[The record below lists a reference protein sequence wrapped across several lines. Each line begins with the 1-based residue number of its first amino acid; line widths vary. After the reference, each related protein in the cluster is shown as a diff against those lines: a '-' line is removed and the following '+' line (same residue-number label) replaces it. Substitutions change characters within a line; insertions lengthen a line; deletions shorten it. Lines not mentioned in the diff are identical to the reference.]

1 MQLKQFVS
9 KKSSLDGL
17 EKLKDQS
24 IIFCFFSP
32 KLADKAEYWQ
42 QVRNILG
49 NQTLVGCTGSGEV
62 GKDLIFDECAIFTGV
77 KFDKSKVEIQ
87 DETISS
93 GHSFQTGT
101 SLAKKMN
108 PNGLKALYIISD
120 GLEIN
125 GTDLVRGL
133 REVLGEKIPISGG
146 LAGDGTDF
154 KKTYVLNQGAPISG
168 HVTAIGFYGEQLHV
182 SSNAQG
188 GWSPFGPK
196 RKVTKSTNNVLYEI
210 DGKPA
215 LKLYK
220 EFLGE
225 QASKLPASGLLF
237 PIMLANDSSSS
248 KEQRDAVRTLL
259 AVNEQDQSMTFA
271 GDIPNHSEI
280 FLMRS
285 GLSDLITASKLSVET
300 GLKSLK
306 NTHPI
311 LSLVVSCVGRR
322 LVLGEQTEEELTAI
336 LDHLPK
342 DSVQTGFYSYGEL
355 APGKTGF
362 CDLHN
367 QTMTLTLIQE
377 D

>member
-1 MQLKQFVS
+1 MQLKQFIS
-9 KKSSLDGL
+9 KKNDLNGL
-17 EKLKDQS
+17 ENLKDS
-24 IIFCFFSP
+24 NLIFCFFSP
-32 KLADKAEYWQ
+32 KLATNENYWQ
-42 QVRNILG
+42 QVKSKIG
-49 NQTLVGCTGSGEV
+49 NNHLVGCTGSGEV
-62 GKDLIFDECAIFTGV
+62 GKDLIHDESAVFTSV
-77 KFDKSKVEIQ
+77 KFEKSNIDIQ
-87 DETISS
+87 YETISS
-93 GHSFQTGT
+93 GNSFQAGVA
-101 SLAKKMN
+101 LAKKIN
-108 PNGLKALYIISD
+108 PKSLKALYILSD
-120 GLEIN
+120 GLQVN
-125 GTDLVRGL
+125 GTDLVKGL
-133 REVLGEKIPISGG
+133 REILGSNVQISGG

-154 KKTYVLNQGAPISG
+154 KTTFILKNCLPTSG
-168 HVTAIGFYGEQLHV
+168 NITGIAFYGDSLKV
-182 SSNAQG
+182 TSNAQG

-196 RKVTKSTNNVLYEI
+196 RKVTKSKNNVLFEI

-225 QASKLPASGLLF
+225 QAAKLPSSGLLF
-237 PIMLANDSSSS
+237 PIMLSDKASSG

-271 GDIPNHSEI
+271 GDIPNDSEI

-285 GLSDLITASKLSVET
+285 GLDDLIQASQQSVNT
-300 GLKSLK
+300 GLLTLDP
-306 NTHPI
+306 NRPT

-336 LDHLPK
+336 LKELPK

-377 D
+377 

>member
-1 MQLKQFVS
+1 MQLKQFIS

-24 IIFCFFSP
+24 MVFCFFSP
-32 KLADKAEYWQ
+32 KLANQPEYWQ
-42 QVRNILG
+42 KVKSIIGDRI
-49 NQTLVGCTGSGEV
+49 LVGCTGSGEV
-62 GKDLIFDECAIFTGV
+62 GKDLIYDDCAVFTGI

-87 DETISS
+87 HEKISS

-101 SLAKKMN
+101 SLAKKFN
-108 PNGLKALYIISD
+108 PQGLKALYILSD
-120 GLEIN
+120 GLEVN
-125 GTDLVRGL
+125 GTDLVKGF
-133 REVLGEKIPISGG
+133 REVLGEKISISGG

-154 KKTYVLNQGAPISG
+154 KKTHVLSQGNPISG
-168 HVTAIGFYGEQLHV
+168 NVTAIGFYGDHLKV

-196 RKVTKSTNNVLYEI
+196 RKVTKSTNNVLFEI

-220 EFLGE
+220 EFLGD

-237 PIMLANDSSSS
+237 PIMIADDSSPG
-248 KEQRDAVRTLL
+248 KEQREAVRTLL

-271 GDIPNHSEI
+271 GDIPNQSEI

-285 GLSDLITASKLSVET
+285 GLDDLISASKLSVQT
-300 GLKSLK
+300 GLKSLDRS
-306 NTHPI
+306 HPI

-336 LDHLPK
+336 LENLPA